1 MLSTEL
7 IDELQRML
15 QDKCKFRFYGT
26 RTVVGRTKA
35 RTIFWVLLRLEWDEL
50 SNELCDVLRK
60 PGNGFEPSKCQVRQL
75 KCCWDPLKLDS
86 EEWYDALKSQ
96 PGTSQFGELD
106 LSWDLVVYVNQ
117 AEDAL
122 DSVE

>member
-1 MLSTEL
+1 
-7 IDELQRML
+7 ML

-35 RTIFWVLLRLEWDEL
+35 RTIFWVLLRLEWDEP

-75 KCCWDPLKLDS
+75 KCCGDALKLDR
-86 EEWYDALKSQ
+86 EEWGDVLRVRK
-96 PGTSQFGELD
+96 GTSMFGEWD
-106 LSWDLVVYVNQ
+106 LSYELDEDVDE

-122 DSVE
+122 DTVE